1 MWHLRRRVIVDPK
14 ATASTV
20 VGLSPI
26 TIYVNAYVCM
36 YVCVYE
42 GEAENIFAARKG
54 RESKEVA
61 KVK

>member
-54 RESKEVA
+54 ERVRKLQ
-61 KVK
+61 K